1 MSQLFLGQG
10 FALDRLLRNVI
21 TPAGAAMRDQ
31 EEERNENLEF
41 CFTDYCNGEFVG
53 LGTTLDGLTVA
64 M

>member
-1 MSQLFLGQG
+1 
-10 FALDRLLRNVI
+10 
-21 TPAGAAMRDQ
+21 MRDQ